1 VNRLSGPLAELDQV
15 VQRALVTGDQAGLE
29 VLGYGEISLVVV
41 LDTPEGRYACKRLP
55 LFENQASFDRYAEVF
70 ENYVTA
76 LRAAGIDVLASEL
89 TQVPDEQ
96 PVVAYCVQP
105 ILDPAL
111 LGVSVARGPDAKMFV
126 ETVVDVTANT
136 IGSTLGLDAQ
146 ISNWALVDGDV
157 VYLDVTTPL
166 LRDDL
171 GAEQLDLDLYV
182 ASLPWLMRTPVRRF
196 LLDDIL
202 RTYYSQRG
210 ALLDLVGNLVKERL
224 DDVVPHA
231 VAAANVHVDPD
242 ITIDEVRSYY
252 KRDALMWG
260 LLQRLRLIDRGWQ
273 RYVRRRAYPFLLPPR
288 IER

>member
-1 VNRLSGPLAELDQV
+1 MNRLSSPLAELDQI

-41 LDTPEGRYACKRLP
+41 LDTTAGRFACKRLP
-55 LFENQASFDRYAEVF
+55 LFEDQTSFDRYAEVF
-70 ENYVTA
+70 ENYVTT
-76 LRAAGIDVLASEL
+76 LRDAGVEVIESEL
-89 TQVPDEQ
+89 IQVPDEQ
-96 PVVAYCVQP
+96 PVLAYCVQP
-105 ILDPAL
+105 ILHAAS

-126 ETVVDVTANT
+126 KAVVEATANT
-136 IGSTLGLDAQ
+136 IGQTVGLDAQ
-146 ISNWALVDGDV
+146 ISNWALVDGNL

-166 LRDDL
+166 LRDEL
-171 GAEQLDLDLYV
+171 GAEQLDLELFV
-182 ASLPWLMRTPVRRF
+182 ASLPWLLRAPVRRY

-202 RTYYSQRG
+202 RTYYSKRR
-210 ALLDLVGNLVKERL
+210 ALLDLVGNLLKERL

-231 VAAANVHVDPD
+231 IAAANVHVDPA

-273 RYVRRRAYPFLLPPR
+273 RHIRRRTYPFLLPPK